1 MGLKEVLSGAVDS
14 AISALGNLPKDVT
27 YTRVVVGGYDPVAD
41 ANTQTET
48 AIACKG
54 VMYKEKIETQ
64 DYKRTDLL
72 QTKVLIAGS
81 VFTANNFEPDE
92 QDYMT
97 IDSVRYEI
105 KLITVAPSEACYV
118 FTVRAV

>member
-1 MGLKEVLSGAVDS
+1 MGLKETLSNAVDS
-14 AISALGNLPKDVT
+14 ALSALGNVPKDVS
-27 YTRVVVGGYDPVAD
+27 YYRVVVGGYNVLTDT
-41 ANTQTET
+41 NTQTET
-48 AIACKG
+48 LITCKG
-54 VMYKEKIETQ
+54 VMYKEKVETQ

-81 VFTANNFEPDE
+81 VFSTAGFTPDE
-92 QDYMT
+92 QDYLV